1 MDVPKGIKVE
11 AVVGQDLHQVRLP
24 PYACIH
30 TTHTP
35 TNVLTKHTPHALT
48 KGLRYTSI
56 KLHYYHTAIHCCC
69 LLQVLF
75 MGAWMGIEGKT
86 SLLLSTMMSR
96 EE

>member
-1 MDVPKGIKVE
+1 M
-11 AVVGQDLHQVRLP
+11 RLP

-35 TNVLTKHTPHALT
+35 ASALTKHTPRALT

-69 LLQVLF
+69 FFQVLF